1 MEISKFANFVLIVL
15 FLLLLIL
22 HFLIVFKVVPYSL
35 IWGGR
40 LKTVKEMFW
49 IEIFSILL
57 NFIFL
62 FFTLEWAGLTNLAM
76 PLKTQKLSQWL
87 ILVFFLFSTVGNIF
101 SKNRIERLVF
111 APLALFITI
120 FLVIIVTNS

>member
-1 MEISKFANFVLIVL
+1 MEVSKSANLVLIVL

-22 HFLIVFKVVPYSL
+22 HFLIVFKAVPYSL

-40 LKTVKEMFW
+40 LKTVKEMYWF
-49 IEIFSILL
+49 EIFSILL

-62 FFTLEWAGLTNLAM
+62 FFTIEWAGLTNLSM
-76 PLKTQKLSQWL
+76 PLKIQKLSQWL
-87 ILVFFLFSTVGNIF
+87 ILMFFLFSSVGNIF
-101 SKNRIERLVF
+101 SKNRIEKLVF

-120 FLVIIVTNS
+120 LLVIIVTNS

>member
-1 MEISKFANFVLIVL
+1 
-15 FLLLLIL
+15 
-22 HFLIVFKVVPYSL
+22 
-35 IWGGR
+35 
-40 LKTVKEMFW
+40 MFW